1 MLGNKIKPMKSGM
14 VGQRINLDPTESLN
28 NAMSPA
34 QAQGPRLFDPGV
46 AINNAMR
53 SGQPVGT
60 TGMLSGPAQPMRQA
74 QGPALFDPTVAIN
87 NAMRSGQPVGSV
99 VSGSGGVIS
108 GNAQP
113 VRMKQIP
120 NSMTIEGALRR
131 NPRSIGSRA
140 MGRGA
145 GAFGMRGRSLVKPM
159 PGIAMRGRGL
169 VKPMPKARGR
179 GRGRRR

>member
-1 MLGNKIKPMKSGM
+1 MKSGM

-46 AINNAMR
+46 LQPGANAP
-53 SGQPVGT
+53 QPAGT

-74 QGPALFDPTVAIN
+74 QGPALFDPTVGIN

-113 VRMKQIP
+113 VRMKRIP
-120 NSMTIEGALRR
+120 NSMTIGGALRR
-131 NPRSIGSRA
+131 NPRSRGPAIETGISRA

-145 GAFGMRGRSLVKPM
+145 GAFG
-159 PGIAMRGRGL
+159 MRGRGL